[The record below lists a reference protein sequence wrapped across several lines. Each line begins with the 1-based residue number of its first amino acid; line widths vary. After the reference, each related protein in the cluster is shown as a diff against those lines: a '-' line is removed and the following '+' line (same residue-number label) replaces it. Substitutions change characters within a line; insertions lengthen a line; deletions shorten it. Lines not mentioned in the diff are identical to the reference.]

1 MQHTDE
7 QKLKTRRRILAIGS
21 VTVIVLIL
29 VGLTILLWNYFKT
42 ISGTQEGFREY
53 IQGFG
58 WAAPLVFIVLHM
70 LQVIV
75 ALIPGEALEIGAGVA
90 FGAVEG
96 TILCMIGSA
105 LSSALVFIAV
115 KRWGMKL
122 VELFV
127 EPEKISQMRFIN
139 DAEKMKRLTFILFLI
154 PGTPKDLL
162 TYFAGLT
169 RLRVLEFV
177 VISTLARIPS
187 IVSSTVGGH
196 YLESGDYLTAGI
208 VFAATAAVS
217 IVGLIVYSKITA
229 AYRRKQAADEPTD
242 EKDLEE

>member
-1 MQHTDE
+1 MTQPNE
-7 QKLKTRRRILAIGS
+7 QKLKTRRRILGIVS
-21 VTVIVLIL
+21 LLVIVLL
-29 VGLTILLWNYFKT
+29 LSGLTVLLWNYFKN
-42 ISGTQEGFREY
+42 IAGSQEGFREY
-53 IQGFG
+53 ISGFG
-58 WAAPLVFIVLHM
+58 AWAPLVFVGLHM

-75 ALIPGEALEIGAGVA
+75 ALLPGEVLEIGAGFA

-115 KRWGMKL
+115 KRFGVKL
-122 VELFV
+122 VELFFD
-127 EPEKISQMRFIN
+127 PDKISQMRFLS
-139 DAEKMKRLTFILFLI
+139 DEDKMKRLTFILFLI

-169 RLRVLEFV
+169 KLRVMEFV

-196 YLESGDYLTAGI
+196 YLENGDYLTAGI
-208 VFAATAAVS
+208 VFGVTALISV
-217 IVGLIVYSKITA
+217 IGLIIYSKITA
-229 AYRRKQAADEPTD
+229 AHRKKKEIA
-242 EKDLEE
+242 EEENTEEA

>member
-1 MQHTDE
+1 MNQPND
-7 QKLKTRRRILAIGS
+7 QQLKRRRRILAIVS

-29 VGLTILLWNYFKT
+29 AGLTVLLWDYFKN
-42 ISGTQEGFREY
+42 IASSQEGFRAY
-53 IQGFG
+53 IEEFG
-58 WAAPLVFIVLHM
+58 WAAPLVFIGLHM

-75 ALIPGEALEIGAGVA
+75 ALLPGELLEIGAGFA
-90 FGAVEG
+90 FGAIEG
-96 TILCMIGSA
+96 TLLCMFASA

-115 KRWGMKL
+115 KRWGVKL
-122 VELFV
+122 IELFFD
-127 EPEKISQMRFIN
+127 PDKINQMRFLN
-139 DAEKMKRLTFILFLI
+139 DEDKVKRLTFILFLI

-169 RLRVLEFV
+169 RLRVMEFV

-208 VFAATAAVS
+208 VFAVTALISVA
-217 IVGLIVYSKITA
+217 GLLVYSKITKSHQ
-229 AYRRKQAADEPTD
+229 RKQIKAEDPVDNKE
-242 EKDLEE
+242 